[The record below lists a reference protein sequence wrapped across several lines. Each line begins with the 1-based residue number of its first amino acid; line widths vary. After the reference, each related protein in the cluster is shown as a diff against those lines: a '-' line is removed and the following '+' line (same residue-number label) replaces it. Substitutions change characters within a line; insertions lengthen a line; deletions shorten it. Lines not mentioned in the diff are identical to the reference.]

1 MSERVLRLVPNE
13 HGELPTTEDPV
24 ITGLR
29 ADLDA
34 LMKELA
40 TVIRQR
46 DALKADKE
54 AKMRADKQYPDADA
68 LFDEWR
74 TECGHPN
81 AVFDPARIRL
91 ALSAVRRYK
100 DHREK
105 LSWVIQC
112 GKHLA
117 FVAEDGERHDGFGL
131 LFRDSD
137 HIERYATKWWRYLKA
152 RQA

>member
-1 MSERVLRLVPNE
+1 MTKPALRLVPDAN
-13 HGELPTTEDPV
+13 GELPSAEDPV
-24 ITGLR
+24 LTCLR
-29 ADLDA
+29 NDYDA
-34 LMKELA
+34 LVRELA

-54 AKMRADKQYPDADA
+54 AKMRGDKQFPEAHD

-81 AVFDPARIRL
+81 AEFDPARMRL

-100 DHREK
+100 KHREQ

-112 GKHLA
+112 GKLLA
-117 FVAEDGERHDGFGL
+117 YVAEDGERHDGFGL

-137 HIERYATKWWRYLKA
+137 HIERYANKYARWKA